1 MKKFIALFMLS
12 AGLSLGAP
20 AQKHYNDEVP
30 APVKTAF
37 AQQFPGVTPRWEM
50 EDGQYTAH
58 FRQRRQDISVQYT
71 ADGTRTR
78 LEEELKVWQLPLPV
92 IEYMEQ
98 HYGDAPKEGAK
109 VTRANGEINYE
120 ATVKGR
126 EVLFDASCTVLEEE
140 VK

>member
-1 MKKFIALFMLS
+1 MKKLIAVFMFS
-12 AGLSLGAP
+12 AGISLSAP

-37 AQQFPGVTPRWEM
+37 TQQFPGINPRWAKEA
-50 EDGQYTAH
+50 DQYVAH
-58 FRQRRQDISVQYT
+58 FRQKRQDISVQYA

-140 VK
+140 TK